1 MMPEKLFISSKTN
14 ILIFFILLIFVY
26 LSTIAFA
33 NAASQK
39 PDLIVRVIDKQQ
51 GIVRVKN
58 VGRIKSRA
66 TQLYVICTRI
76 FEGKNKPCASGLNLS
91 NYIKKWNTL
100 FYNIPAL
107 GRGKSFRIKLFSNNN
122 FPRRA
127 GYYGMKL
134 VVDPLKKMA
143 ESDETN
149 NFARLDVRLKNTLI
163 ESPGILSLIFKDE
176 FNLKPASRS
185 YSVVSNGRKK
195 FTSQGDITGSEPV
208 KISLPAGEYTLHVFQ
223 KWQQINRTPEAPFSV
238 NPILGAKTEQIFS
251 DIRIQ
256 SNKKIT
262 KNITFK
268 PKQTGQ
274 LNISAFLDGKPTKVG
289 IKIFKASDNV
299 FVFSSQPKPL
309 TTPTQLN
316 LLPGEYQVTINL
328 VASQIAEIN
337 KRFPKSDYPEQSF
350 NINVSSNSKIYKTI
364 NLKRIKFEKLIVKVL
379 LNGSAVK
386 AEIKVKPPRKDKR
399 YYHKVQVKYNFFNNT
414 IKLLPGKYDLL
425 ITPLT
430 LHVDLP
436 GIDVFHGHVSGPGLS
451 YRKKKKTIELRN
463 IQIEAGKS
471 LKKTV
476 RINTQ

>member
-1 MMPEKLFISSKTN
+1 MSQKLFISKTN
-14 ILIFFILLIFVY
+14 ILIFFILLIFFY
-26 LSTIAFA
+26 LSAIAFA
-33 NAASQK
+33 NASSQK
-39 PDLIVRVIDKQQ
+39 PDLIVRVIDDQQ
-51 GIVRVKN
+51 GLIAVKN
-58 VGRIKSRA
+58 VGQIKSRS
-66 TQLYVICTRI
+66 TQLYVNCTRI
-76 FEGKNKPCASGLNLS
+76 YEGKNRSCATGLNLS
-91 NYIKKWNTL
+91 NYIKKWKTL

-107 GRGKSFRIKLFSNNN
+107 GSGKSFRIKLFSNNN
-122 FPRRA
+122 LPRKP

-134 VVDPLKKMA
+134 TIDPLKKMA

-149 NFARLDVRLKNTLI
+149 NFARLNVRLKNTLI
-163 ESPGILSLIFKDE
+163 ETPGILSLIFKDKS
-176 FNLKPASRS
+176 NSQPVSRS
-185 YSVVSNGRKK
+185 YSIISNGRKK
-195 FTSQGDITGSEPV
+195 FTSQGDITGSMPV
-208 KISLPAGEYTLHVFQ
+208 KVSLPPGEYTLHVFQ
-223 KWQQINRTPEAPFSV
+223 KWQQINRNPDAPFSV
-238 NPILGAKTEQIFS
+238 NPILGAKTEQIFL

-274 LNISAFLDGKPTKVG
+274 LNISAMLDGKPTKAG
-289 IKIFKASDNV
+289 IKIFKAADNV
-299 FVFSSQPKPL
+299 FVFSSFPKPL
-309 TTPTQLN
+309 STPMQLN

-328 VASQIAEIN
+328 VASQITDIN

-350 NINVSSNSKIYKTI
+350 NINVSSNSKINKTI
-364 NLKRIKFEKLIVKVL
+364 NLKRIKFEKMIVKVL

-386 AEIKVKPPRKDKR
+386 AEIKVKAPNKDKR
-399 YYHKVQVKYNFFNNT
+399 YYHKIPVKYNLFNNT

-436 GIDVFHGHVSGPGLS
+436 GIDVFHGRVSGPGLS
-451 YRKKKKTIELRN
+451 YRKKKKTIELHN
-463 IQIEAGKS
+463 IQIEAGNS